1 MEDRRQITSWNT
13 QTCAGARRTDKQ
25 AAAMISPSSLP
36 VSNNN
41 SIVISGASVCLALRP
56 SVRRSLPQT
65 QPSSA
70 QHRPAPPPCPQS
82 VCHELPRF
90 VPSKASTTRR
100 REQRKERRKKKG
112 MREMGERK
120 RYSQSSN
127 RPLRCSLSPVP
138 TLCIC
143 RSIRAAPSCCRC
155 SMTSS
160 STRRTPSLPVRSFE
174 IKQSEEKMFTSTL
187 K

>member
-1 MEDRRQITSWNT
+1 MIFPS
-13 QTCAGARRTDKQ
+13 CA
-25 AAAMISPSSLP
+25 S
-36 VSNNN
+36 VSNIN

-56 SVRRSLPQT
+56 SVCP
-65 QPSSA
+65 PVASA
-70 QHRPAPPPCPQS
+70 NPAQLGTTPACLRPCPQS

-90 VPSKASTTRR
+90 VPGKLRLNDGGN
-100 REQRKERRKKKG
+100 REKKDGRKKGK
-112 MREMGERK
+112 REMGERK

-143 RSIRAAPSCCRC
+143 RSIRAAPSCCRR

-160 STRRTPSLPVRSFE
+160 LTRRTPSLPDSSFK
-174 IKQSEEKMFTSTL
+174 IKP
-187 K
+187 